1 MNIESIGDWNVW
13 FLVFFFLLS
22 QSVMVHHLREISKS
36 LRSQQPDS
44 EEQARQLESRARKLE
59 SRALKKLQREA
70 NDRAKNQRV
79 D

>member
-1 MNIESIGDWNVW
+1 M
-13 FLVFFFLLS
+13 LS
-22 QSVMVHHLREISKS
+22 QCILVHHARRGSK
-36 LRSQQPDS
+36 QPDS

-70 NDRAKNQRV
+70 IDRAKNQRV

>member
-1 MNIESIGDWNVW
+1 MNIESIGGWNVW
-13 FLVFFFLLS
+13 FFIVFWMLS
-22 QSVMVHHLREISKS
+22 QCILVHHARRGSK
-36 LRSQQPDS
+36 QPDS